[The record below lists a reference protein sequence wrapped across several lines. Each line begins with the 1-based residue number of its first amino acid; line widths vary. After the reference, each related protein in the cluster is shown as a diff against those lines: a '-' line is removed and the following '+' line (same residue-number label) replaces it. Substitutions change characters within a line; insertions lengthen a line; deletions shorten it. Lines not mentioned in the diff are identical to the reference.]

1 MSAIC
6 PKLEKIL
13 AIHGIPD
20 LVKSDNGPL
29 FDSHAFEVY
38 AKEKGFIHKP
48 VTPLWPVA
56 NGIVECFMQPLV
68 KSAPDGLT

>member
-6 PKLEKIL
+6 PKLEKIF

-48 VTPLWPVA
+48 VTPLWPV
-56 NGIVECFMQPLV
+56 
-68 KSAPDGLT
+68 LTELSSVSCNRW